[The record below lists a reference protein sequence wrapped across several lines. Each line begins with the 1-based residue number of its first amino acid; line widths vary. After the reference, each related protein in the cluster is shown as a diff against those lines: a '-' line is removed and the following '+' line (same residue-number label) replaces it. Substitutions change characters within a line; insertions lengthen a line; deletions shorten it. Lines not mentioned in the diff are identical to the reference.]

1 MRDEDAYRRPFNRR
15 TAAPVLFV
23 GNYYDPATNYDAA
36 VSATKLLPGSRLI
49 SSDSWG
55 HSAYGTSACVTGAV
69 DAYLIAGTLPAQGLT
84 CVGDVQPFAKPLEP
98 TTPQAQSAT
107 GKHTKQSPV
116 FVPTIPS
123 TLLGTR

>member
-1 MRDEDAYRRPFNRR
+1 MQDEDTYTGPFNRT

-23 GNYYDPATNYDAA
+23 GNYYDPATNYNNA
-36 VSATKLLPGSRLI
+36 VSSNRLLPGSRLI

-55 HSAYGTSACVTGAV
+55 HTAYRSSACLTGAV

-107 GKHTKQSPV
+107 GKHTKQAPV